1 MHADAK
7 QAVSTADAS
16 SMTKWAS
23 RYEHGDG
30 IKQDIDLAIALNCF
44 AGSLGNSDAAYNL
57 GWIYANG
64 RGGARNDS
72 LAALWM
78 DRAAKNGDSQ
88 PSVYSYVWESHQM
101 LSPNHAFCP
110 AVRL

>member
-30 IKQDIDLAIALNCF
+30 TKQD
-44 AGSLGNSDAAYNL
+44 
-57 GWIYANG
+57 
-64 RGGARNDS
+64 
-72 LAALWM
+72 M